1 MPAPA
6 QIVPTFSLD
15 EVNAL
20 SELDFVSVVGP
31 IFENSPWIARQT
43 WPLRPFLSRNDLLAK
58 LTATVRK
65 SPLEMQVKLIQ
76 AHPDLAGRLA
86 RQGRLTD
93 DSTRE
98 QASAGLDRLMPD
110 EVKLFEDYNQQ
121 YKAKFGFPFVICARL
136 NDKNNIL
143 LAFRRRLQLSRT
155 AEIQTALDEIEK
167 IAALRLTPLIRA

>member
-1 MPAPA
+1 
-6 QIVPTFSLD
+6 
-15 EVNAL
+15 
-20 SELDFVSVVGP
+20 
-31 IFENSPWIARQT
+31 
-43 WPLRPFLSRNDLLAK
+43 
-58 LTATVRK
+58 
-65 SPLEMQVKLIQ
+65 MQVKLIQ